1 MNDSVNIELSHTEC
15 KELRVSYLTAAAAA
29 VAAAHELPDTK
40 E

>member
-15 KELRVSYLTAAAAA
+15 KELRVSYLTAAAA
-29 VAAAHELPDTK
+29 VAAALELPDTK